1 MNHAFSTLGILLV
14 ATSFAL
20 GTDEPPAVVREL
32 IASHC
37 VDCHGPS
44 VQKANLRL
52 DQLSGDFA
60 DPATFRMWVK
70 VHDRVQAGEMPP
82 KTKLDPKETA
92 PALKALAEPLT
103 AADQKQQQ
111 EQGRRVIRRLNRLE
125 FENTLRDLLD
135 LPWLEVK
142 DLLPDDGRDGGYTRS
157 AAALDVSPI
166 FLAKVGEA
174 IDHALD
180 AATAKYSIPPEI
192 FREKLYANQQYDF
205 KNLMR
210 GGDAVMLT
218 KDMKYD
224 DSRFPMPSATNADGP
239 YPKGKWE
246 LGGKYAGLGEAER
259 AGVFKEPATVG
270 MTRTFGESFQGRMG
284 FAPIHSG
291 RYRIGLSAWSYW
303 WDKGEVKPAPRSG
316 AVGVYLGGTLLG
328 TFDAPSL
335 KPMHSE
341 IVVELTPQ
349 ENGWIKAAG
358 ISFWDAHVYFSQGQ
372 IAAYRGPGVA
382 LDYILV
388 EGPLVDE
395 WPPPSHRRLYGNLR
409 VAPFNTLAKGQPKPH
424 RELVKQKVIGGA
436 RNGPGRIVF
445 GTVLSADPAGDA
457 RRLLG
462 EFLPRAFRRPVAAEE
477 VERYATVAD
486 GRIAEGFCFEDAMKA
501 AYKAALLSPHFLLLH
516 ETPGKLDDYALANRI
531 SYFLWNSIP
540 DDQLTA
546 VAKAAKLSEPATL
559 KAETERM
566 LASPKARRFVQD
578 FLDQWLELRD
588 FDATSPDR
596 KLYPE
601 YTPHL
606 EDAIRREPAEFFQHV
621 MEKNLPVTTLFHTGI
636 NMVNQ
641 RLAEHYGFTG
651 VEGVKFRRKD
661 VDVKAVPRGGLLTMA
676 ATMKV
681 TANGTTTTPVKRGAW
696 VNKRILGTPI
706 PPPPPDTAA
715 IEPDVTG
722 ATTIREQLAKHRD
735 NAACASCHA
744 KLDPPGFALESYD
757 VVGGYRE
764 WYRATEGKQRP
775 NFEAIYPGLLNPE
788 GKFTS
793 HAAYRVGPAADPS
806 GELTE
811 GTKFT
816 GVMDYRRMLVADRAK
831 QRQLARNLANQ
842 LVIYATGASISFGD
856 RAAVERILDK
866 AGGDNPKLKDL
877 VHEVVQGS
885 IFQTK

>member
-1 MNHAFSTLGILLV
+1 MNRVLATISVFFA
-14 ATSFAL
+14 ATSPGRAA
-20 GTDEPPAVVREL
+20 EPPAAVREL
-32 IASHC
+32 IANHC
-37 VDCHGPS
+37 VDCHGAKT
-44 VQKANLRL
+44 QKAKLRL
-52 DQLSGDFA
+52 DQLAGDFA
-60 DPATFRMWVK
+60 DPATFATWVK
-70 VHDRVQAGEMPP
+70 VHDRVKAGEMPP
-82 KTKLDPKETA
+82 KTKLDTKETA
-92 PALKALAEPLT
+92 PALKVLAEKLT
-103 AADQKQQQ
+103 ATDVKRQ
-111 EQGRRVIRRLNRLE
+111 EDRGRTVIRRLNRVE

-142 DLLPDDGRDGGYTRS
+142 DLLPEDGRDGGYNRS

-166 FLAKVGEA
+166 FLAKARDA
-174 IDHALD
+174 IDRALD
-180 AATAKYSIPPEI
+180 AATAKYSIPPEL
-192 FREKLYANQQYDF
+192 FREKLYANHQYDF

-246 LGGKYAGLGEAER
+246 LGGKYKGLGEAER

-291 RYRIGLSAWSYW
+291 RYRIGVSAWSYW

-316 AVGVYLGGTLLG
+316 AVGIYLGGTLLG

-335 KPMHSE
+335 KPTYTE
-341 IVVELTPQ
+341 IMTELTPQ
-349 ENGWIKAAG
+349 ENGFIKAAG

-372 IAAYRGPGVA
+372 IARYTGPGVA

-395 WPPPSHRRLYGNLR
+395 WPPPSHRRLFGNLR
-409 VAPFNTLAKGQPKPH
+409 VAPFNTLAKDQPKPR
-424 RELVKQKVIGGA
+424 REQLKQKVISA
-436 RNGPGRIVF
+436 RNGPGRLVP
-445 GTVLSADPAGDA
+445 GTVVSADPSGDA
-457 RRLLG
+457 RRLLK
-462 EFLPRAFRRPVAAEE
+462 EFLPRAFRRPVDADEI
-477 VERYATVAD
+477 ERYAKLADSRVA
-486 GRIAEGFCFEDAMKA
+486 GGFCFEDAMKA
-501 AYKAALLSPHFLLLH
+501 AYKAVLLSPHFLLLH
-516 ETPGKLDDYALANRI
+516 EPLGKLNDHALANRL
-531 SYFLWNSIP
+531 SYFLWNSMP

-546 VAKAAKLSEPATL
+546 LAKAGKLTEPATL
-559 KAETERM
+559 KAQTERM
-566 LASPKARRFVQD
+566 LTSPKAKRFIQD

-621 MEKNLPVTTLFHTGI
+621 LDKNLPTTTLVHTGI
-636 NMVNQ
+636 NLVNQ
-641 RLAEHYGFTG
+641 RLAEHYGIQG
-651 VEGVKFRRKD
+651 VEGVKFRRRD
-661 VDVKAVPRGGLLTMA
+661 VDVNKFPRGGFLTMA

-696 VNKRILGTPI
+696 VNKKILGTPI
-706 PPPPPDTAA
+706 QPPPPDIAA

-722 ATTIREQLAKHRD
+722 ATSIREQLAKHRD
-735 NAACASCHA
+735 SAACASCHA

-757 VVGGYRE
+757 VIGGYRT
-764 WYRATEGKQRP
+764 WYRATEGKKRP
-775 NFEAIYPGLLNPE
+775 DFEAIYPGLLTPE
-788 GKFTS
+788 GKFKG
-793 HAAYRVGPAADPS
+793 HAVYRVGPACDPS
-806 GELTE
+806 GTLIDGAT
-811 GTKFT
+811 FT
-816 GVMDYRRMLVADRAK
+816 GVMEYRKMLVANGPK
-831 QRQLARNLANQ
+831 QRQIARNLARQ
-842 LVIYATGASISFGD
+842 LVMYSTGASISFGD

-866 AGGDNPKLKDL
+866 AGGNNPKLQDL
-877 VHEVVQGS
+877 LHEVVQS
-885 IFQTK
+885 AVFQTK